1 MVRALTF
8 GETHIHGKNAQNP
21 GKCVFD
27 GLELPGPSP
36 AWFQDYPRNSGFQGP
51 GIAVPAG
58 LGRVWVAVSRVSWN
72 PWNSG
77 LEGPGIAVPGTLGI
91 AVSRVPG

>member
-21 GKCVFD
+21 GKYVFD

-58 LGRVWVAVSRVSWN
+58 LGIGLG
-72 PWNSG
+72 SG
-77 LEGPGIAVPGTLGI
+77 FQGTLE
-91 AVSRVPG
+91 PLE